1 MTIVWSRC
9 WRRSRGA
16 GPLVGCQLRC
26 GVGLVRGVGAQAW
39 RPSAGTTSGGALAC
53 TGACRVSRPGVECR
67 TVLGGVVHRVGDE
80 ARYGYR
86 LLETFE
92 NRHAGTSFR
101 AANRAGETAGR
112 GRQGRNGDT
121 EGCIRRTGGTRNR
134 ACRLRRWRPALESWA
149 EQEFGGAPLGD
160 ARLSARLATC
170 ARHQAEAPAFTG
182 AAKGGQGLLPFHR
195 QAGAVTVENIL
206 QPHQTLRA
214 GGENGAVRAGRQ
226 FVELREAG
234 EKGWGLPT
242 RPAPRPA
249 VCTCTP
255 R

>member
-1 MTIVWSRC
+1 MSWGTCSSAEERTGGGRCGRGSGVGAGEMTIVWSRC

-92 NRHAGTSFR
+92 NRHAGTSFGRPTGLARPPAGGDR
-101 AANRAGETAGR
+101 AATETPKAVYGGLAGPGTAPAACAA
-112 GRQGRNGDT
+112 GD
-121 EGCIRRTGGTRNR
+121 
-134 ACRLRRWRPALESWA
+134 RRWR
-149 EQEFGGAPLGD
+149 
-160 ARLSARLATC
+160 
-170 ARHQAEAPAFTG
+170 
-182 AAKGGQGLLPFHR
+182 
-195 QAGAVTVENIL
+195 AGRN
-206 QPHQTLRA
+206 RSS
-214 GGENGAVRAGRQ
+214 AVR
-226 FVELREAG
+226 L
-234 EKGWGLPT
+234 WGM
-242 RPAPRPA
+242 R
-249 VCTCTP
+249 V
-255 R
+255 